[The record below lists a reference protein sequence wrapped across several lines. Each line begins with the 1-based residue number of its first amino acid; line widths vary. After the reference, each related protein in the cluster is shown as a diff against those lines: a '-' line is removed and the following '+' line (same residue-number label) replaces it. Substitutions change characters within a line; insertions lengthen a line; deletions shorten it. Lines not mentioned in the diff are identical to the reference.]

1 MVILIGIE
9 IEIEI
14 EVKWAEVSVV
24 MYISIYTV
32 SCKRRMQPLLDVFT
46 KKNATSTRC
55 VYYLFV
61 LTAVVGSLT

>member
-1 MVILIGIE
+1 MSDNLSCSTDGKISNRMVMVILIGIEIE

-32 SCKRRMQPLLDVFT
+32 SCKRRMQPLLHVFT
-46 KKNATSTRC
+46 TCS
-55 VYYLFV
+55 Y
-61 LTAVVGSLT
+61 